1 MNRSILRIAT
11 RASSLALWQANFV
24 ADLLRSLDPGLQ
36 VELVHVTTT
45 GDRLGEASLS
55 GLGGVGVFTREIQH
69 ALLDGR
75 ADVAV
80 HSLKDLPTEPIDGIC
95 LAAVPKRA
103 SPWDALV
110 LPRGSSS
117 PAVSIRGLPPEA
129 RIGTGSQRRRA
140 QLLHRRPD
148 LQFLDLRG
156 NVETRL
162 RKLDDGACDA
172 LILAEAGLDRLGLSI
187 RISARLAPPDLFPA
201 VGQGALGLECRS
213 DDAMVRPIVE
223 RLRHPPT
230 WSAVT
235 AERRTLSRL
244 GAGCHAPVGVST
256 TVEGDDLTLEAVVLS
271 RDGKERLHSKT
282 TGLLADPVAIG
293 NQVAEDLL
301 SQGAGPLIEAAAG
314 AP

>member
-1 MNRSILRIAT
+1 VNRSILRIAT

-24 ADLLRSLDPGLQ
+24 ADLLRSLDPELQ

-213 DDAMVRPIVE
+213 HDAMVRPIVE

>member
-1 MNRSILRIAT
+1 VNRSILRIAT

>member
-1 MNRSILRIAT
+1 MNGSILRVAT
-11 RASSLALWQANFV
+11 RASNLALWQANFV
-24 ADLLRSLDPGLQ
+24 ADLLRSLDPDLQ

-45 GDRLGEASLS
+45 GDRLGDASLS

-69 ALLDGR
+69 AVLDGR

-80 HSLKDLPTEPIDGIC
+80 HSLKDLPTEPVGGIC

-110 LPRGSSS
+110 LPRGSSF
-117 PAVSIRGLPPEA
+117 PTAGIGDLPESA
-129 RIGTGSQRRRA
+129 RIGTGSERRRA
-140 QLLHRRPD
+140 QLLFLRPD

-162 RKLDDGACDA
+162 RKLDEGVSTA
-172 LILAEAGLDRLGLSI
+172 LILAEAGLDRLGLST
-187 RISARLAPPDLFPA
+187 RISARLAPPILFPA

-213 DDAMVRPIVE
+213 DNTTVRPIVE
-223 RLRHPPT
+223 RLNDPTT
-230 WSAVT
+230 WSAMT
-235 AERRTLSRL
+235 AERRTLARL

-256 TVEGDDLTLEAVVLS
+256 TIEGDGLTLEAVVLS
-271 RDGKERLHSKT
+271 RDGKQRLRSKT
-282 TGLLADPVAIG
+282 SGPLANPVAIG
-293 NQVAEDLL
+293 DQVAEDLL
-301 SQGAGPLIEAAAG
+301 RQGAGPLIEAAAG